1 MEGFGGAGRDY
12 SLGWRLT
19 RAGAAPGSL
28 ELSIDA
34 TRRESVNDNG
44 APEHGIGARLTARF

>member
-19 RAGAAPGSL
+19 RAGSAPGSL

-34 TRRESVNDNG
+34 TRREGANDNG